1 MKPTPETLSPMF
13 DRAAEGYDRLN
24 SLMSLGQD
32 ASWRR
37 AMVAEIQPGD
47 RVLDLCCGSARSAV
61 EAARRSGALV
71 VGADV
76 SWEMLVRGAGHA
88 AAAGVRFA
96 AVRADAFQLPFRDG
110 SFDVLTVAWG
120 LRNLV
125 PEPPALAE
133 MRRVL
138 GPGGRL
144 LVLDSP
150 SPEPG
155 ALGAVHRGYVRWIVP
170 ALGRLSAD
178 PAAYRYL
185 SESILRFGRVH
196 EVARRIEAAGFV
208 CQPPLTLTLGAA
220 ALWRAKKTAQSATN
234 GAALGQSAREGND
247 PRVPS
252 MSSR

>member
-32 ASWRR
+32 AAWRR

-47 RVLDLCCGSARSAV
+47 RVLDLCCGSARSSV
-61 EAARRSGALV
+61 EAAKRSGRLV

-76 SWEMLVRGAGHA
+76 SWEMLVRGAAHA

-96 AVRADAFQLPFRDG
+96 AVRADAFRLPFRDG
-110 SFDVLTVAWG
+110 AFDVITVAWG

-125 PEPPALAE
+125 PEPEALAE

-138 GPGGRL
+138 RAGGRL

-155 ALGAVHRGYVRWIVP
+155 ALGALHTGYVRWIVP
-170 ALGRLSAD
+170 ALGRLSPD

-185 SESILRFGRVH
+185 SESILRFGRVR
-196 EVARRIEAAGFV
+196 EVARRIEAAGSV
-208 CQPPLTLTLGAA
+208 CEPPRTLTFGAA
-220 ALWRAKKTAQSATN
+220 ALWRAQKSAHPATH
-234 GAALGQSAREGND
+234 GAELGQSARELAAA
-247 PRVPS
+247 R
-252 MSSR
+252 

>member
-1 MKPTPETLSPMF
+1 MKPTPETLSPLF
-13 DRAAEGYDRLN
+13 DRAAEGYDLLN

-32 ASWRR
+32 AAWRR
-37 AMVAEIQPGD
+37 AMVSEIQPGD
-47 RVLDLCCGSARSAV
+47 RVLDLCCGSARSSV
-61 EAARRSGALV
+61 AAAKRSGGLV

-76 SWEMLVRGAGHA
+76 SWGMLVRGAAHA
-88 AAAGVRFA
+88 ATAGVRFA
-96 AVRADAFQLPFRDG
+96 AVRADAFHLPFQDG
-110 SFDVLTVAWG
+110 AFDVITVAWG

-125 PEPPALAE
+125 PEPAALAE

-138 GPGGRL
+138 GAGGRL

-155 ALGAVHRGYVRWIVP
+155 PIGAFHRGYVRWIVP

-185 SESILRFGRVH
+185 SESILRFGRAH

-208 CQPPLTLTLGAA
+208 CQPPRSLTLGAA
-220 ALWRAKKTAQSATN
+220 ALWRAQKTAQSATN
-234 GAALGQSAREGND
+234 GVALGQSARAAPV
-247 PRVPS
+247 PRQPS
-252 MSSR
+252 WRER